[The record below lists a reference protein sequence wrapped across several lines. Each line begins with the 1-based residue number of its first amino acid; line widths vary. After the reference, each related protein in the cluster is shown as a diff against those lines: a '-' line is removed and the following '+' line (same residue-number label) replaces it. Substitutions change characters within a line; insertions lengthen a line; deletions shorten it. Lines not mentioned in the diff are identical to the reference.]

1 MGAFCMRWECV
12 RARYERRARFNDE
25 GHCPTP
31 KGVGLSHVLELL
43 GGIALNEEVTV
54 VQGVEVNF
62 DDIGIE
68 VVNPHAQDSMGH
80 H

>member
-1 MGAFCMRWECV
+1 MRK
-12 RARYERRARFNDE
+12 ARSSDE

-31 KGVGLSHVLELL
+31 EGVVLSHVLELL
-43 GGIALNEEVTV
+43 GGVTLNEEIAV

-68 VVNPHAQDSMGH
+68 VVNPHASGLYGSPLRNH
-80 H
+80 